1 MAEKA
6 EQQKQDELADSL
18 NELFTH
24 VSAMVKGELQGTSN
38 LLELLEKMNIKVA
51 EEYNGYG
58 NVAAGLRVFVEQLKA
73 KNGNFEEYVM
83 QIDTIIEQV
92 GKFEAEVS
100 VLDKYVSLLESKVQ
114 SAYHTSHPNHS

>member
-58 NVAAGLRVFVEQLKA
+58 DVAAGLRVFVEQLKA
-73 KNGNFEEYVM
+73 KNGNFEEYVE
-83 QIDTIIEQV
+83 QIDTIIEHV

-114 SAYHTSHPNHS
+114 SAYHTSHPYHS